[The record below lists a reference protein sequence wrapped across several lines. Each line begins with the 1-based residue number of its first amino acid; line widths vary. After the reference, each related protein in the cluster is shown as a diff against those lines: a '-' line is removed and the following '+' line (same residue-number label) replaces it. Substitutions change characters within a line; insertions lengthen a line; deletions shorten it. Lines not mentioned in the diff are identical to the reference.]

1 MRYILTIILMS
12 VYAVCFGQVAGNEGD
27 ARMRQIKQM
36 MEERRRAADARIAD
50 STEVETME
58 ITEAP
63 QDVEEPV
70 QTKPVTTTA
79 SAPPDRLTVIRS
91 RLDTLAVADSHYARE
106 VEELSVSGLPL
117 AEMLRNIAK
126 LYDVNIIVKGDENV
140 RVTSNLARAKITD
153 LIYFLC
159 KEYNLDIDVVG
170 NIVSVF
176 PATELPPKTI
186 ELVAGAIPGTLT
198 YDLKDGRLAD
208 VMRLVTSVGRVN
220 FIIPNILN
228 DKLLSGHG
236 RDVALDDAIVA
247 ISSANGVIARKNTN
261 GIWEL
266 AEDDGT
272 GSFRR
277 QSAFNEDQLFV
288 DSLGFVTAHIA
299 RGNVQ
304 EIITDL
310 CETQGMNYFFVTPI
324 NHTVELDVNGITFE
338 ALLGVMFAGSDYGYY
353 REEGIY
359 FFGTFDKQTLGSVRV
374 IPLQYR
380 SVAKI
385 EEHIPVQLKEGLE
398 LKTFSDLN
406 AIIASGD
413 QRRVQRVE
421 NFLRSIDKRVPLVTI
436 EVMIME
442 VTKNI
447 SMEAGLGIGASAPP
461 ANSSRQLSPGV
472 DMTIGTQGINK
483 VIDAINGI
491 GSINLGKVTQDFY
504 ANLKMLEEDGAIEM
518 HSTPKLS
525 TLNGNTANLKSG
537 ETNYYKEV
545 QTNYWGSQT
554 PTPSESYTW
563 KEIQANLEVNIT
575 PFVSADGLITL
586 DIEIIQSEFTERVEQ
601 DGPMGMATRSFKSTI
616 RVGNEDMV
624 LLGGIDRNSKTV
636 SSSGLPFIARVPV
649 LKWVFGKSSREKKD
663 HKLNVFI
670 KPTLIE

>member
-1 MRYILTIILMS
+1 MRYILTILLS
-12 VYAVCFGQVAGNEGD
+12 AVSAVCFGQMPDSIRE
-27 ARMRQIKQM
+27 ARIRQIEYA
-36 MEERRRAADARIAD
+36 MEQRRQQQGAATPAVQPVLMA
-50 STEVETME
+50 TP
-58 ITEAP
+58 AP
-63 QDVEEPV
+63 AVATSPV
-70 QTKPVTTTA
+70 LQ
-79 SAPPDRLTVIRS
+79 PDRLASVRAK
-91 RLDTLAVADSHYARE
+91 LDTLALADPHYVRD
-106 VEELSVSGLPL
+106 VEELSVAGLPL

-126 LYDVNIIVKGDENV
+126 VYDVNIIVRGGDNI
-140 RVTSNLARAKITD
+140 RITSNLARAKITD

-159 KEYNLDIDVVG
+159 KEYNLDVDVVG

-176 PATELPPKTI
+176 PAAAPKSMPKAVK
-186 ELVAGAIPGTLT
+186 VASGSVQGTMS
-198 YDLKDGRLAD
+198 YDLDGDRLAD
-208 VMRLVTSVGRVN
+208 VMRMVTSVGKVN
-220 FIIPNILN
+220 FIIPAGLN

-236 RDVALDDAIVA
+236 QDVALDDAIVA
-247 ISSANGVIARKNTN
+247 ISSANGVIARKNAN

-266 AEDDGT
+266 ADDDGT
-272 GSFRR
+272 GSYRR
-277 QSAFNEDQLFV
+277 QSAFNEDQLYV

-299 RGNVQ
+299 RGNVR

-310 CETQGMNYFFVTPI
+310 CETQGLNYFFVTSVDY
-324 NHTVELDVNGITFE
+324 TVELDVHDVTFE
-338 ALLGVMFAGSDYGYY
+338 TLLGIMFAGSDYGYY

-359 FFGTFDKQTLGSVRV
+359 FFGTFNERTLGSVRV

-380 SVAKI
+380 SVAKM
-385 EEHIPVQLKEGLE
+385 EEHIPIQLKEGLE

-421 NFLRSIDKRVPLVTI
+421 NFLRSVDRRVPLVTI

-442 VTKNI
+442 VTRNI
-447 SMEAGLGIGASAPP
+447 SMEAGLGIGAEAPT
-461 ANSSRQLSPGV
+461 AGASRKLSPGI

-483 VIDAINGI
+483 VIDAINGF
-491 GSINLGKVTQDFY
+491 GSINLGKVTQNFY

-525 TLNGNTANLKSG
+525 TLNGNPASLKSG
-537 ETNYYKEV
+537 ETNYYKEI

-563 KEIQANLEVNIT
+563 KEIEANLEVNIT

-586 DIEIIQSEFTERVEQ
+586 DIEIIQSEFTDRVET

-616 RVGNEDMV
+616 RVQNEDMV
-624 LLGGIDRNSKTV
+624 LLGGIDRNTKTV
-636 SSSGLPFIARVPV
+636 SSTGLPFIARVPV
-649 LKWVFGKSSREKKD
+649 LKWIFGKSSREKRN